1 MSATADPPFHP
12 LANLFPLIEGDPFA
26 DLVDDIEERGLEDPI
41 VLHQGMILDGRN
53 RFRACRLAC
62 VEPRFTIFGLAGEP
76 PAFMVRAA
84 LAGEALTDHQMRLT
98 PIDLGELPADF
109 TVTGVPGADAL
120 GYVISKNMHRR
131 HLDASQRALV
141 AARLATMRQ
150 GERTDIA
157 EPSANLRKVSQ
168 SEAAVILHVSE
179 RSVTSAAEVIEHGA
193 PELVAAVE
201 QGAIA
206 VSAAASLASL
216 PLEEQRRVIETADP
230 RAIGAVAKAA
240 REDRQAE
247 KKRARE
253 AKERGLAAR
262 QRLLP
267 DKRYGVIYADPE
279 WRFEPYSRES
289 GMDRAAD
296 NHYPT
301 SETSDIVLRPVGDIA
316 DKDCVLFLWATA
328 PMLPAALRVMAGWG
342 FAYKSQLIWN
352 KDRTGTGYWFR
363 NKHEL
368 LLVGTRGDVPA
379 PAMGDQWPSVVDA
392 PVEAHSAK
400 PDVFAEL
407 IESYFPNLPKIEL
420 NARRARPG
428 WDVWGL
434 EAPEGPSAEDLA
446 NEHGLVELKGRRV
459 AAAYVSASELEE
471 ARAIAAARAK
481 QAKEHEQADSSDL
494 VEGSAGGEAPG
505 GLCGSGDED
514 VRPDGA
520 SGSPRDA
527 GEEGDG
533 GAGRAGAA
541 VTAEELA
548 EFKALSAI
556 DAGLGVEG
564 PLVERLI
571 AEGFVKRN
579 GDGSLRTVMLGGLHL
594 MTLSRKIGAARVEG
608 DADAVRVAKAAAPSF
623 RPGSLLHVE
632 RGSGPDGAFVL
643 VEMSGPDKD
652 GRYSLVLDN
661 RGVKNPRPT
670 AWINELTWDGAA
682 CLVGA
687 HGYCISEVG
696 FSEEIAAVLAKRA
709 ARGENGRF
717 SIVGDCDATDA
728 ELMVLARREAEGAIA
743 WTANRGDVD
752 YATVAWLADDTFESP
767 SLGTH
772 YKAYEDGV
780 LKGIASFVRRDGS
793 VEIHGYHLDG
803 IGYSGSTMPISKVRA
818 FLRAWGKA
826 T

>member
-1 MSATADPPFHP
+1 MSAPADLPFHP
-12 LANLFPLIEGDPFA
+12 LANLFPLIEGDAFT
-26 DLVDDIEERGLEDPI
+26 DLVDDIEARGLEDPI

-62 VEPRFTIFGLAGEP
+62 VAPRFTIFGLAGEP

-109 TVTGVPGADAL
+109 TVVGVPGADAL

-150 GERTDIA
+150 GRPAGVEEGPHPGPLPEGEGEEGGGVGGEGGGEAAA
-157 EPSANLRKVSQ
+157 EGKPANLPDFRQ
-168 SEAAVILHVSE
+168 AQAAELLNVSE
-179 RSVTSAAEVIEHGA
+179 RSLRSARTVLEEGA

-201 QGAIA
+201 QGTIA
-206 VSAAASLASL
+206 VSAAASLAAL

-253 AKERGLAAR
+253 ARERGLAAR
-262 QRLLP
+262 QKLLP

-342 FAYKSQLIWN
+342 FAYKSQLIWH

-363 NKHEL
+363 NEHEL
-368 LLVGTRGDVPA
+368 LLVGTRGDIPA
-379 PAMGDQWPSVVDA
+379 PPMGSQSGSVIKV
-392 PVEAHSAK
+392 PVGKHSEK
-400 PDVFAEL
+400 PDLFAKL

-434 EAPEGPSAEDLA
+434 EAPERED
-446 NEHGLVELKGRRV
+446 
-459 AAAYVSASELEE
+459 
-471 ARAIAAARAK
+471 
-481 QAKEHEQADSSDL
+481 HEQADRANLADRG
-494 VEGSAGGEAPG
+494 EGGEAPG

-520 SGSPRDA
+520 SGPARDA
-527 GEEGDG
+527 REEGDG
-533 GAGRAGAA
+533 GAGSAGAA

-564 PLVERLI
+564 PLVEHLI
-571 AEGFVKRN
+571 GEGFVKRN
-579 GDGSLRTVMLGGLHL
+579 DDGSLRTVMLGGLHL
-594 MTLSRKIGAARVEG
+594 MTLSRKIGAARVDG
-608 DADAVRVAKAAAPSF
+608 DADAVRVAKTRSPALASA
-623 RPGSLLHVE
+623 
-632 RGSGPDGAFVL
+632 DGTL
-643 VEMSGPDKD
+643 
-652 GRYSLVLDN
+652 
-661 RGVKNPRPT
+661 
-670 AWINELTWDGAA
+670 
-682 CLVGA
+682 
-687 HGYCISEVG
+687 
-696 FSEEIAAVLAKRA
+696 
-709 ARGENGRF
+709 
-717 SIVGDCDATDA
+717 
-728 ELMVLARREAEGAIA
+728 
-743 WTANRGDVD
+743 
-752 YATVAWLADDTFESP
+752 
-767 SLGTH
+767 SLGTLDEWSAL
-772 YKAYEDGV
+772 KAVEAGEDISEAWAGYLAGLLLV
-780 LKGIASFVRRDGS
+780 ERHGGTLRITALGQERFAWLTRYGNATHDQRRAMLAEKG
-793 VEIHGYHLDG
+793 
-803 IGYSGSTMPISKVRA
+803 RA
-818 FLRAWGKA
+818 
-826 T
+826 